1 MTDTT
6 EIQRRDFLATAATTP
21 LVVWDDDEEDDCG
34 LIDQIL
40 NRCEP
45 GVDPDS
51 ITIEMGPERPDS
63 PDDPQVFV
71 QTDTEGGD
79 PQVIWTFNDGN
90 WSVAGGRGTEE
101 NPVPEQHV
109 REQHSD
115 VLHTERTTI
124 TRSARSDLSQ
134 ITRTTFV
141 LTKSGARS
149 LSKSIHL
156 FQIRLS
162 PLTML
167 QTLIMSVSSLTR
179 SGGLWMANSTCLPR

>member
-21 LVVWDDDEEDDCG
+21 LVVWGDDEEDDDCG
-34 LIDQIL
+34 LIDQLL

-124 TRSARSDLSQ
+124 TQSSEADFSQ
-134 ITRTTFV
+134 Y
-141 LTKSGARS
+141 
-149 LSKSIHL
+149 
-156 FQIRLS
+156 
-162 PLTML
+162 
-167 QTLIMSVSSLTR
+167 
-179 SGGLWMANSTCLPR
+179 NPRR